1 MLGIRENG
9 VRQNMKKPILLLML
23 VFAGAVILSFWQSPA
38 AVLSSLVAA
47 VKSPAKA
54 NQVASLS
61 ESALQTKDKNIS
73 QSAMLQAS
81 PFAKNKSID
90 LSSDEVKTDPHLNSA
105 INTPDKEIISP
116 EEAARRKKMEA
127 LGYMVPADY
136 LTKDLQSLKK
146 LAKSGDAYA
155 MVHLGEK
162 YYFELNKNP
171 ENPDYDPQTDYAN
184 QAKSTFKDALVAGN
198 IRSAGII
205 AELYLQE
212 NNLVDAYAWHLIS
225 DRLGDSIS
233 ADWFRTTKVYTEASD
248 QLKQAAKAK
257 LPVLIAEL
265 DSRSKA
271 ANRTP
276 IFKS

>member
-1 MLGIRENG
+1 
-9 VRQNMKKPILLLML
+9 MKKRVLAVVL
-23 VFAGAVILSFWQSPA
+23 VLTVATGVLISQASP
-38 AVLSSLVAA
+38 VLSDFMTGVQPQDKALPHSLAA
-47 VKSPAKA
+47 DSSGK
-54 NQVASLS
+54 NQSF
-61 ESALQTKDKNIS
+61 N

-81 PFAKNKSID
+81 PFAKNKNID
-90 LSSDEVKTDPHLNSA
+90 LSSDELKTDPHLNTA
-105 INTPDKEIISP
+105 MDVPDKEVISP

-136 LTKDLQSLKK
+136 LTRDLQSLKK
-146 LAKSGDAYA
+146 MAKAGDAYA

-171 ENPDYDPQTDYAN
+171 ENPDYNPQTDYAN

-205 AELYLQE
+205 SELYLQE

-233 ADWFRTTKVYTEASD
+233 ADWFRSTKVYTEASE
-248 QLKQAAKAK
+248 QLK
-257 LPVLIAEL
+257 LNYP
-265 DSRSKA
+265 S
-271 ANRTP
+271 
-276 IFKS
+276 

>member
-1 MLGIRENG
+1 
-9 VRQNMKKPILLLML
+9 MKKQNWMIALALLGGSVVYL
-23 VFAGAVILSFWQSPA
+23 WQSPISMSALVKGAGLQQDKLA
-38 AVLSSLVAA
+38 ALSSAGVSASAA
-47 VKSPAKA
+47 STA
-54 NQVASLS
+54 ASSL
-61 ESALQTKDKNIS
+61 S

-90 LSSDEVKTDPHLNSA
+90 LSSDELKTDPHLNTA
-105 INTPDKEIISP
+105 LMTPDKEVIGP

-146 LAKSGDAYA
+146 MAKAGDAYA

-198 IRSAGII
+198 IRSAAII
-205 AELYLQE
+205 SELYLQE

-233 ADWFRTTKVYTEASD
+233 ADWFRSTKVYTEASE

>member
-1 MLGIRENG
+1 
-9 VRQNMKKPILLLML
+9 MKKPILLLML
-23 VFAGAVILSFWQSPA
+23 VLAGGVILSLWQSPA

-47 VKSPAKA
+47 VKSPVKA
-54 NQVASLS
+54 NQVVSLS

-105 INTPDKEIISP
+105 VNTPDKEIIST

-136 LTKDLQSLKK
+136 LTKDVQSLKK

-205 AELYLQE
+205 SELYLQE
-212 NNLVDAYAWHLIS
+212 NNLIDAYAWHLIS

-257 LPVLIAEL
+257 LPGLIAEL
-265 DSRSKA
+265 DGRSKA

>member
-1 MLGIRENG
+1 
-9 VRQNMKKPILLLML
+9 MKKPTLLLML
-23 VFAGAVILSFWQSPA
+23 VLIGGVVLALWQSPA
-38 AVLSSLVAA
+38 GLISNLIAA
-47 VKSPAKA
+47 VKSPAQSEQIA
-54 NQVASLS
+54 SLVASTPL
-61 ESALQTKDKNIS
+61 EKDKNIS
-73 QSAMLQAS
+73 QSAMLEAS

-90 LSSDEVKTDPHLNSA
+90 LSSDEVKTDPHLNA
-105 INTPDKEIISP
+105 PVNTPDKEVISP

-205 AELYLQE
+205 SELYLQE

>member
-1 MLGIRENG
+1 
-9 VRQNMKKPILLLML
+9 MKKRIVSVAVALAIAIG
-23 VFAGAVILSFWQSPA
+23 VFIVQTPR
-38 AVLSSLVAA
+38 AVLADFMADGPQEDKSLHPSLASVDSSGE
-47 VKSPAKA
+47 
-54 NQVASLS
+54 NDSL
-61 ESALQTKDKNIS
+61 N

-81 PFAKNKSID
+81 PFAKNKSVD
-90 LSSDEVKTDPHLNSA
+90 LRSDEVKNDPLLSA
-105 INTPDKEIISP
+105 VMDMPDKELISP

-171 ENPDYDPQTDYAN
+171 ENPDHDPQTDYAN

-233 ADWFRTTKVYTEASD
+233 ADWFRSTKVYTEASD

-265 DSRSKA
+265 DGRSKA